1 MVTTSAVAP
10 DAFPMKLFSLKPI
23 TMNAYMNFSK
33 KKKKKK
39 PINEGI
45 EAVKFF
51 YKNWHNDK
59 FPVVKC
65 LDYEYPGQPHQK
77 TYGQRKDL
85 LGWNVNYF
93 ENKEDAVRTIDDIDT
108 FARMLSANKQEKY
121 KRIKY
126 FFPEQASYIRRY
138 NRDFIRG
145 LKRKDGWYWTKT
157 DFEEMKQREKD
168 FS

>member
-1 MVTTSAVAP
+1 
-10 DAFPMKLFSLKPI
+10 
-23 TMNAYMNFSK
+23 MNIPLK
-33 KKKKKK
+33 KKKKRRVV
-39 PINEGI
+39 NENI
-45 EAVKFF
+45 EEVKFL

-59 FPVVKC
+59 FPVVKV
-65 LDYEYPGQPHQK
+65 LDTEYKGREGQS

-93 ENKEDAVRTIDDIDT
+93 ENKEDAARTIDDIDT
-108 FARMLSANKQEKY
+108 FARMISANKEEKY

-138 NRDFIRG
+138 SREFVNH
-145 LKRKDGWYWTKT
+145 LKRKEGSYWIPTT
-157 DFEEMKQREKD
+157 YEEMKTRDRE